1 MYVSGFSNT
10 ATMATDV
17 LKLRVILDD
26 VNAERVILPSRP
38 ETVQALISEIKD
50 KFNLTYDFRLQYED
64 PEFNN
69 ALNNLVNMEDLT
81 AKATIKIVRVIESDL
96 SSTSTD
102 DTVLLSDNTD
112 SPERLCRWPSIF
124 VVPTFSYEVEYMLR
138 ESNSALGEGKTV
150 RLTRDQ
156 KHNILD
162 VMAAEIYKH
171 KAYPSTKQIGL
182 AAEAL
187 VSKHPCL
194 KENGSKK
201 GYEGWQNSLRL
212 KMGNYRTKLTKAGIK
227 DVAVNAGK
235 HSRTNPEGAPSR
247 ASIKRPRRGEINFLP
262 NFPLGE
268 TRQTLE
274 MQRLAMVEQFKR
286 TSMERDMI
294 SIHQHMQRTFA
305 LRRDEI
311 VDLAPPVVELKDRW
325 PALFCEAQVSK
336 NYK

>member
-50 KFNLTYDFRLQYED
+50 KFNLTYDFCLQYED

-96 SSTSTD
+96 SSTSTE

-112 SPERLCRWPSIF
+112 SPARLCRWPAIF
-124 VVPTFSYEVEYMLR
+124 VVSTFSYEVEYMLR

-162 VMAAEIYKH
+162 VMLLKYI
-171 KAYPSTKQIGL
+171 STKHIQVPNRL
-182 AAEAL
+182 AW
-187 VSKHPCL
+187 P
-194 KENGSKK
+194 
-201 GYEGWQNSLRL
+201 
-212 KMGNYRTKLTKAGIK
+212 
-227 DVAVNAGK
+227 
-235 HSRTNPEGAPSR
+235 
-247 ASIKRPRRGEINFLP
+247 
-262 NFPLGE
+262 
-268 TRQTLE
+268 
-274 MQRLAMVEQFKR
+274 QRL
-286 TSMERDMI
+286 
-294 SIHQHMQRTFA
+294 
-305 LRRDEI
+305 L
-311 VDLAPPVVELKDRW
+311 
-325 PALFCEAQVSK
+325 
-336 NYK
+336 